1 MNQLDLFFANFS
13 SVTKERDSLRQF
25 INASQNRTEHAFPE
39 PSVPASYARLNIP
52 QDKPLRSPC
61 ENPVGASHKQERN
74 GLAGNQSDGHS
85 DNTANQPFA
94 SPRFAPQKPLLPG
107 PEGMGGGRAGVAGIE
122 RRWGFPKY
130 AMVPREAE
138 NSSSQMFQTNAMP
151 ARSTQE
157 WLDNQTG
164 WSRGLGMD
172 NRMGVQVQP
181 TVQHQTSERHATP
194 RHTNI
199 ATRHLSSAATHQ
211 EASFGFLSPGT
222 LHAHQ
227 SQHAETGPMGRASP
241 LIPPAGK
248 EHLDPGYPTVRN
260 GFPATTPAALAG
272 HQNQSPRFREAPAQ
286 GTHMYSTGG
295 EGGISACGQPT
306 APALCHIPRA
316 SNAMALSFSPGP
328 PQPPATYISTHR
340 GQERRRSKSPIA
352 RLFSR
357 FRGSS
362 AAEG

>member
-39 PSVPASYARLNIP
+39 PSVPASYAGLNIP

-61 ENPVGASHKQERN
+61 GNLVGASHEQERI

-85 DNTANQPFA
+85 DNTANQPCV
-94 SPRFAPQKPLLPG
+94 SPRLALPKPPLLG
-107 PEGMGGGRAGVAGIE
+107 PEGMGGDGAGVAGIE

-130 AMVPREAE
+130 ATVPREAE

-157 WLDNQTG
+157 RLGNQTG

-194 RHTNI
+194 RQTNL
-199 ATRHLSSAATHQ
+199 ATRHLSSAATQQ
-211 EASFGFLSPGT
+211 EAAFGFLSPGT

-227 SQHAETGPMGRASP
+227 SLHMETGPMGGASP
-241 LIPPAGK
+241 VIAPGGK
-248 EHLDPGYPTVRN
+248 EHLDPGYPTARN

-286 GTHMYSTGG
+286 GSHMYSTSG
-295 EGGISACGQPT
+295 EGGTSAYGQPT
-306 APALCHIPRA
+306 APALCHIPHA
-316 SNAMALSFSPGP
+316 SNAMASSFSPGP